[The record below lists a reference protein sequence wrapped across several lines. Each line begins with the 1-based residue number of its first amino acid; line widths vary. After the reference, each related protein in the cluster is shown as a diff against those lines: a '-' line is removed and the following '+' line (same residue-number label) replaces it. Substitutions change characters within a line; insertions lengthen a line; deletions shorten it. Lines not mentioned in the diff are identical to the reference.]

1 MIRNNYFEGW
11 YFKCSTIDQTIAV
24 IVGKATGNQESA
36 FIQIFMTGSLKSY
49 YIPYEQV
56 AFIYRESPFH
66 IQLEENI
73 FTERYMKLKI
83 NQEDLIIEGRIEF
96 DTLTKLPQKIW
107 KKGLMGPFAFLPFME
122 CYHDVLS
129 MNHKLKGIMQING
142 ITHNFKGGKG
152 YIERDWGTSFPSSY
166 IWMQCNHFKQDS
178 LSFMLA
184 VASIPFLG
192 TTFTGFLCCL
202 SIKGKTRIFATYTGA
217 RIEQFNKDDE
227 GVDIIIR
234 QGKEHIHVHTR
245 NREGSL
251 LKAPNKGAMK
261 RTIYETLESKIE
273 LKLFYNEV
281 LQVHEVGENV
291 AFESV

>member
-11 YFKCSTIDQTIAV
+11 YFKCSTADQTIAV
-24 IVGKATGNQESA
+24 IVGQATGSQRSA
-36 FIQIFMTGSLKSY
+36 FIQIFMTGSSKSY

-56 AFIYRESPFH
+56 AFIYREEPFY

-83 NQEDLIIEGRIEF
+83 NYEDLVIEGRIEF
-96 DTLTKLPQKIW
+96 DTLTKLPQKFW

-129 MNHKLKGIMQING
+129 MNHKLKGTMQING
-142 ITHNFKGGKG
+142 ITYNFKGGKG

-166 IWMQCNHFKQDS
+166 IWMQCNHFKQGS

-184 VASIPFLG
+184 IASIPFLG

-202 SIKGKTRIFATYTGA
+202 SIKGQARIFATYTGA
-217 RIEQFNKDDE
+217 RIEQFNKDDK
-227 GVDIIIR
+227 GIDIIIR
-234 QGKEHIHVHTR
+234 QGKERIHVHTH

-281 LQVHEVGENV
+281 LKVHEVGENV